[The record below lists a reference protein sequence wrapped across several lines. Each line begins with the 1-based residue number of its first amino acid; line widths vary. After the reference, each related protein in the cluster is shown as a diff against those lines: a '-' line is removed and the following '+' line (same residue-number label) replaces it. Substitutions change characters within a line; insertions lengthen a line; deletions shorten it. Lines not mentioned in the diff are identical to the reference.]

1 MNLFAECLGLASIP
15 EGEWFCPLCEGT
27 VVHARDDIQQAREK
41 SVQPCGQRVSTSARR
56 KGLECCQRIV
66 KASENSIGGCVIC
79 KNGDFL
85 KAGFGAKTVLL
96 CDQCE
101 REFHVGCL
109 KEKDI
114 DHLQQ
119 EAKPQVSEFT
129 WQLLHGR
136 RGDPKNG
143 KILSEAANLFVESF
157 NPIIDATSGRDLIS
171 VLVHSRSIRDQDF
184 GGMYCAVLKRKETI
198 VSTAMIRI
206 FGRHLAEMP
215 LVATSHLRSLKWQGF
230 FQILMLHIEW
240 LLGMLQIEHLV
251 LPATSEAEGIW
262 IKKFG
267 FIKLDEKQV
276 QKLESEVQI
285 MMFQGSSMLVKA
297 ISPQTPSM

>member
-15 EGEWFCPLCEGT
+15 EGEWFCPLCEDT
-27 VVHARDDIQQAREK
+27 VVHARDDIQRVREK
-41 SVQPCGQRVSTSARR
+41 SVQPCGQRVSTFTRR
-56 KGLECCQRIV
+56 KGLERCQRIV

-114 DHLQQ
+114 DHLQEVPDGEWFCGMDCARIHNVLYDLVSSGHKPVCNKICNMVVEMKIQQ
-119 EAKPQVSEFT
+119 EAKPRVSEFT

-143 KILSEAANLFVESF
+143 KILSEAANIFVESF
-157 NPIIDATSGRDLIS
+157 DPIIDATSGRDLIS

-198 VSTAMIRI
+198 VSTAMIRV

-215 LVATSHLRSLKWQGF
+215 LVATSTAFRGQASLR
-230 FQILMLHIEW
+230 EC
-240 LLGMLQIEHLV
+240 
-251 LPATSEAEGIW
+251 
-262 IKKFG
+262 
-267 FIKLDEKQV
+267 
-276 QKLESEVQI
+276 
-285 MMFQGSSMLVKA
+285 
-297 ISPQTPSM
+297 